1 MDIYVGN
8 GLVDMYCKCGSVNTA
23 LEVFFSMNRKDTVSW
38 TSIISGLAVNG
49 VHDNAL
55 QLFSQML
62 EHCKPTHGTFIGVLL
77 ACAHSGLVD
86 KGLEYFDSM
95 EKHHGLVP
103 EMKQYGCVVD
113 LLCRSGNLNRA
124 FEFINLMPMAADV
137 VLWRM
142 LLSACKLHGN
152 GVLAKIA
159 ANKLLQLDLDNG
171 GNYVLSSSIYATAER
186 WDDAMKIRQ
195 LMNDGAVQ
203 SPLRMEFN

>member
-1 MDIYVGN
+1 MAIKVKPDEITVSSVLSACAHLGTLDVGKAVHDYVRQHAIKMDIYVGN
-8 GLVDMYCKCGSVNTA
+8 ALVDMYCKCGSVNTA

-55 QLFSQML
+55 QLFSRML

-113 LLCRSGNLNRA
+113 LLCRS
-124 FEFINLMPMAADV
+124 
-137 VLWRM
+137 
-142 LLSACKLHGN
+142 
-152 GVLAKIA
+152 
-159 ANKLLQLDLDNG
+159 DLDNG
-171 GNYVLSSSIYATAER
+171 GNYVLSSSTYATAER

-203 SPLRMEFN
+203 RPLRMEFN